1 MVDFRLGSFASIL
14 LRPLSHCPVL
24 TLFALP
30 SGPRACLQAACTKA
44 LAHLYGVLARRLVY
58 SHLAL
63 AHQGPCLQASVI
75 LFASRY
81 TYGTKIAPLLTNVV
95 VRIIEEMGTRFAASK
110 TVVEGRL
117 KLPQ

>member
-14 LRPLSHCPVL
+14 PRPLSHCPVL

-30 SGPRACLQAACTKA
+30 SGPRAWLQAVCTKA
-44 LAHLYGVLARRLVY
+44 LAHLSGALPRRLVY
-58 SHLAL
+58 SHRAL
-63 AHQGPCLQASVI
+63 AHKGPCLQARVI

-95 VRIIEEMGTRFAASK
+95 VGLSLQR
-110 TVVEGRL
+110 RL
-117 KLPQ
+117 YLT